1 MVSETKT
8 KAYLAWAAI
17 CLIWGTTYLA
27 IRIGVKDL
35 PPLLF
40 AGFRW
45 FLAGPILFLFLV
57 KKNYHLPEWNDIKH
71 STVAG
76 ILLLGFGNGFVVFS
90 EQWIPSGLAALLI
103 TTVPFWIVGIESF
116 YVKGANLNLR
126 IIIGLLSGMA
136 GVMLIFGSNI
146 INIFDSHYFKGVAG
160 LFIAVTCWSFG
171 TIYSK
176 YNTTKVHPLMS
187 AALQMTIAGKVMTL
201 VSIIIG
207 EHRHL
212 SFTTESTLA
221 FIYLLIFGSLIGYG
235 SYIYAI
241 EHLPVSFVSTYA
253 YINPI
258 IAIFLGWLILDEA
271 FNMVL
276 LLSAAIILTGV
287 YLVKKGSAEVRMK
300 LSRTEK

>member
-1 MVSETKT
+1 MVPETKT

-71 STVAG
+71 STVVG

-103 TTVPFWIVGIESF
+103 TTVPFWIVGTESF

-187 AALQMTIAGKVMTL
+187 AALQMTIAGTVMTL

-271 FNMVL
+271 FNMEL

>member
-1 MVSETKT
+1 MVLETKT

-17 CLIWGTTYLA
+17 CIIWGTTYLA
-27 IRIGVKDL
+27 IRVGVEDL
-35 PPLLF
+35 PPLFF

-45 FLAGPILFLFLV
+45 FLAGPILFLFLM
-57 KKNYHLPEWNDIKH
+57 KKNYRLPEWNDIKH
-71 STVAG
+71 STVVG

-116 YVKGANLNLR
+116 YVKGANLNLQTV
-126 IIIGLLSGMA
+126 IGLLSGMV

-146 INIFDSHYFKGVAG
+146 ISIFDSHYLKGVAG
-160 LFIAVTCWSFG
+160 LFVAVTCWSFG

-187 AALQMTIAGKVMTL
+187 AALQMTIAGTLMTL

-221 FIYLLIFGSLIGYG
+221 FIYLLIIGSLIGYG

-271 FNMVL
+271 FNLVL

-287 YLVKKGSAEVRMK
+287 YLVKKGSVELRMK